1 MYIYIYLYIYC
12 WLEAN
17 SLFGSLYS
25 SFVYLISSVKSL
37 NFVLYFVEYVDL
49 IVDCDKTN
57 LIQVTL
63 LDRGRG
69 EWSKG
74 QVSSLSPSAPFPLP
88 PPVTPPPPHYDTKG
102 GENSIDELCRGIL
115 PLPLLCRWGG
125 REARK
130 NKGIKFASLCTP
142 PPSVPWG
149 ERGKEHSRFIYHVGL

>member
-1 MYIYIYLYIYC
+1 MYEHIKMYISC

-63 LDRGRG
+63 LDRGGR

-74 QVSSLSPSAPFPLP
+74 QVSSLITLGPLP
-88 PPVTPPPPHYDTKG
+88 FTSPCYPPPPHYDPKG
-102 GENSIDELCRGIL
+102 GENSR
-115 PLPLLCRWGG
+115 
-125 REARK
+125 
-130 NKGIKFASLCTP
+130 
-142 PPSVPWG
+142 
-149 ERGKEHSRFIYHVGL
+149 